1 MYNPDKKLY
10 KMTKHQDKI
19 AVTSFYCFV
28 NIENIEILQPKIMLI
43 ALRKYVKGT
52 ILLAKEGF
60 NGSLSGTDEN
70 IKTVIDQLIKLTN
83 AKDISIKTNYCDK
96 HPFEKFK
103 VKLKKEIVTL
113 GAGDLDVENLKG
125 EYISPEDWDKYLTRE
140 DVVLIDTRN
149 DYEVAI
155 GSFKGAIDP
164 KTPTFRDFPEWV
176 EHNKELLENKT
187 ILMCCTGGIRC
198 EKSTAYMKHLGY
210 EKVYHLK
217 GGILQYLED
226 TANKNNMWHGDC
238 FVFDDRRAV
247 DQELAPSEGHWLVRE
262 NK

>member
-1 MYNPDKKLY
+1 
-10 KMTKHQDKI
+10 MTKHIDQV
-19 AVTSFYCFV
+19 AVTSFYSFA
-28 NIENIEILQPKIMLI
+28 NLDNIEILQPKIILI
-43 ALRKYVKGT
+43 ALRKYIKGT

-60 NGSLSGTDEN
+60 NGTFSGSDKS
-70 IKTVIDQLIKLTN
+70 IKHVLNEIKNLTN
-83 AKDISIKTNYCDK
+83 ASEINIKTNYCHK
-96 HPFEKFK
+96 HPFEKLK

-113 GAGDLDVENLKG
+113 GVGDLDVQNLKG
-125 EYISPEDWDKYLTRE
+125 EYLLSEEWDEYLKKE

-149 DYEVAI
+149 DYEITTGTFV
-155 GSFKGAIDP
+155 GSIDP
-164 KTPTFRDFPEWV
+164 KTSTFRDFPKWV
-176 EHNKELLENKT
+176 KENKDILEDKT

-226 TANKNNMWHGDC
+226 TNNKNQMWKGKC

-247 DQELAPSEGHWLVRE
+247 GEDLAPAEGHWLKSRR
-262 NK
+262 

>member
-1 MYNPDKKLY
+1 MSKDL
-10 KMTKHQDKI
+10 DKI
-19 AVTSFYCFV
+19 AVTSFYSFV
-28 NIENIEILQPKIMLI
+28 NLKDIEILQPKIMLI
-43 ALRKYVKGT
+43 ALRKYIKGT

-60 NGSLSGTDEN
+60 NGSFSGPQEN
-70 IKTVIDQLIKLTN
+70 IEHVLKEIIKLTN
-83 AKDISIKTNYCDK
+83 ASDISVKTNYCNK
-96 HPFEKFK
+96 HPFEKLK

-113 GAGDLDVENLKG
+113 GIGELDVENLKG
-125 EYISPEDWDKYLTRE
+125 EYLSAEEWDEYLAKE
-140 DVVLIDTRN
+140 DVVVIDTRN

-155 GSFKGAIDP
+155 GTFKGAIDP
-164 KTPTFRDFPEWV
+164 KTPTFREFPQWV
-176 EHNKELLENKT
+176 DDNKEKLKDKT

-226 TANKNNMWHGDC
+226 SNNKNQMWNGDC

-247 DQELAPSEGHWLVRE
+247 TEELKPSEGHWLDRS
-262 NK
+262 KI

>member
-1 MYNPDKKLY
+1 
-10 KMTKHQDKI
+10 MTKYQDQI

-28 NIENIEILQPKIMLI
+28 NINDIEILQPKIMLI
-43 ALRKYVKGT
+43 ALRKRVKGT

-60 NGSLSGTDEN
+60 NGSISGSDEN
-70 IKTVIDQLIKLTN
+70 IAAVLDQLTALTN
-83 AKDISIKTNYCDK
+83 AKDNINIKTNYCHQ

-113 GAGDLDVENLKG
+113 GAGNIDVENLKG
-125 EYISPEDWDKYLTRE
+125 DYISPKEWDEFLTKE
-140 DVVLIDTRN
+140 DVVVIDTRN
-149 DYEVAI
+149 EYEVAI

-164 KTPTFRDFPEWV
+164 KTPTFRDFPKWV
-176 EHNKELLENKT
+176 DNNRNLLKDKT

-198 EKSTAYMKHLGY
+198 EKSTAYMKYLGY
-210 EKVYHLK
+210 EKVFHLK

-226 TANKNNMWHGDC
+226 TDNKNKMWQGDC

-247 DQELAPSEGHWLVRE
+247 NEELAPSKEDWFIRE
-262 NK
+262 DKKPCS

>member
-1 MYNPDKKLY
+1 
-10 KMTKHQDKI
+10 MTKHLDKI
-19 AVTSFYCFV
+19 AVTSFYSFV
-28 NIENIEILQPKIMLI
+28 NIEDIETLQPKIML
-43 ALRKYVKGT
+43 AGMKKYVKGT

-70 IKTVIDQLIKLTN
+70 VKAVIDKLIALTK
-83 AKDISIKTNYCDK
+83 ATDVSIKTNYCPE
-96 HPFEKFK
+96 HPFIKFK

-113 GAGDLDVENLKG
+113 GIGELDVENQKG
-125 EYISPEDWDKYLTRE
+125 EYISPEEWDKYLVKD
-140 DVVLIDTRN
+140 DVILIDTRN

-155 GSFKGAIDP
+155 GTFKGAVDP
-164 KTPTFRDFPEWV
+164 LTPTFRDFPKWV
-176 EHNKELLENKT
+176 EENKEKLEDKT

-226 TANKNNMWHGDC
+226 TGNKNKMWQGEC

-247 DQELAPSEGHWLVRE
+247 DPDLAPAEGHWLQRE
-262 NK
+262 RHSNT